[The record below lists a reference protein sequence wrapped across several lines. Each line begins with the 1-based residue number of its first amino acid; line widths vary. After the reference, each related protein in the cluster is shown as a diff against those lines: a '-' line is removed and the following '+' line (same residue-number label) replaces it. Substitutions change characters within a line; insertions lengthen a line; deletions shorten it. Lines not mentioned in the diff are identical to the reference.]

1 MSGQGSIQL
10 RSEAACDFVDAEC
23 FDVEAAGH
31 TFAFYPDGASRREAL
46 IELIDDAESSLH
58 IFYYMFQDDES
69 GQKVLDALV
78 RAADRGITVELI
90 IDDFGSDAPDKFFDP
105 LIDAGGSFRKFSA
118 RFSVRYLIRNHQKF
132 AIADEARVMTGG
144 FNISDHYFND
154 PQRNGW
160 CDLGVKIEGEVVDQ
174 FKNWY
179 DLLRDWI
186 DHDGSELRR
195 IRRMVKDW
203 NGGDGA
209 VQLLIGGPLTRK
221 SRWALRFRKDLAEC
235 DKLDFV
241 TAYFSPPRSVRR
253 QMRKLAKRGSLRMI
267 VAGVSDIDAAIDVAR
282 MHYRKL
288 LRAGAKIFEFQ
299 PCKLHMKLLV
309 IDNFSYFGS
318 ANLDKRSVR
327 LNVELMVRI
336 EDEALARRLRE
347 FIDHMEAASSE
358 VTPEWYQQ
366 QSDWFTRL
374 RRRFN
379 YALSMAD
386 YRITAGLAG

>member
-1 MSGQGSIQL
+1 MI
-10 RSEAACDFVDAEC
+10 
-23 FDVEAAGH
+23 
-31 TFAFYPDGASRREAL
+31 DGAER
-46 IELIDDAESSLH
+46 SLYV
-58 IFYYMFQDDES
+58 FYYMFQDDKS

-90 IDDFGSDAPDKFFDP
+90 IDDFGSDAPDEFFDP
-105 LIDAGGSFRKFSA
+105 LIAAGGEFRKFAA
-118 RFSVRYLIRNHQKF
+118 RLSVRYLIRNHQKF
-132 AIADEARVMTGG
+132 AIADESRVMSGG
-144 FNISDHYFND
+144 FNISDHYFNGPED
-154 PQRNGW
+154 NGW
-160 CDLGVKIEGEVVDQ
+160 CDLGVKIEGPVVDQ
-174 FKNWY
+174 FKSWY

-186 DHDGSELRR
+186 DGEGSQLRR

-203 NGGDGA
+203 DGGDGK

-221 SRWALRFRKDLAEC
+221 SRWALRFRKDLAAC
-235 DKLDFV
+235 DKLDLV
-241 TAYFSPPRSVRR
+241 TAYFSPPRSLRR

-288 LRAGAKIFEFQ
+288 LNAGAKIFEFQ

-327 LNVELMVRI
+327 LNVELMVRV
-336 EDEALARRLRE
+336 EDEALAARLRE
-347 FIDHMEAASSE
+347 FIDHMQNASRE
-358 VTPEWYQQ
+358 VTPELYERESGWL
-366 QSDWFTRL
+366 TRA

-379 YALSMAD
+379 YVLSMAD